1 MSLRQRLGW
10 NPFFEAHAAALDR
23 RDLKF
28 ARIVEEQRGLYR
40 IAGDAGGLAE
50 VSGRFRHEAAHAAA
64 FPAVGD
70 WVGVRAG
77 AVRGSGFEVR
87 GSGSGSGA
95 GSGSGSGSTA
105 IIECVLERRSV
116 VSRAAAG
123 RASAQQVVAANVDT
137 IFIVTALP
145 QDLNARRLERYL
157 TMVWDGGAA
166 PVILVNKSDL
176 SDDPDAAGAALRA
189 RLPHVD
195 VVVLSAL
202 HDRASTD
209 APTDASRKAGGLD
222 ALAAWLRP
230 AHTVALIGSSG
241 VGKSTLINRLLG
253 RDALKVSALSDA
265 DGKGRH
271 TTTARQLVELPGGA
285 LLIDTPGM
293 RELQPW
299 VGEEAVDAA
308 FEEIAESA
316 ASCRFGDCAHEGEPG
331 CAVAA
336 AVESGRLDPDRL
348 EHYRRLGR
356 EAAFEER
363 KHDKAAA
370 ANTKRRWKQIHKA
383 AKAMYRDRDR
393 R

>member
-1 MSLRQRLGW
+1 VSLRQRLGW
-10 NPFFEAHAAALDR
+10 NPFFDAHAAVFDG

-28 ARIVEEQRGLYR
+28 ARVVEEQRGLYR
-40 IAGDAGGLAE
+40 IAGDAEGPAE
-50 VSGRFRHEAAHAAA
+50 VSGRFRHDAASAAA

-70 WVGVRAG
+70 WVGVRG
-77 AVRGSGFEVR
+77 TRVQGSEFRVQ
-87 GSGSGSGA
+87 GSGSGSP
-95 GSGSGSGSTA
+95 A

-123 RASAQQVVAANVDT
+123 RASEQQIVVANVDT

-157 TMVWDGGAA
+157 TMVWDGGAV

-176 SDDPDAAGAALRA
+176 SDDPGAAGETVRA

-195 VVVLSAL
+195 VVVVSAL
-202 HDRASTD
+202 HER
-209 APTDASRKAGGLD
+209 GLD
-222 ALAAWLRP
+222 ALAPWLRP
-230 AHTVALIGSSG
+230 AQTVALLGSSG
-241 VGKSTLINRLLG
+241 VGKSTLVNRLLG
-253 RDALKVSALSDA
+253 RDVLKVSALSEA

-299 VGEEAVDAA
+299 AGEDAVDAA
-308 FEEIAESA
+308 FEEIAA
-316 ASCRFGDCAHEGEPG
+316 LALGCRFGDCAHEGEPG
-331 CAVAA
+331 CAVAG

-363 KHDKAAA
+363 KRDKAAA

-393 R
+393 G